1 MDIVSDTI
9 YMVPG
14 AVYYGNVTL
23 TNMNDIVT
31 AENGIPFANVNN
43 ELVSVEFLIDN
54 IPELKP
60 HESITIPFVVKLATH
75 HSPTPRACDTFQ
87 ITITT
92 KWDNVPCPSGVGT
105 FSVPA
110 DSLTL
115 NIKPS
120 CIEAIRD
127 IAKCAIDVMTACEG
141 SEVVSAVEGV
151 ASVGQGK
158 APSWPGNCIDSVA
171 NCRLSKFQCSGF
183 AVGDCIDNVA
193 GCLQIPCN
201 SCISAA
207 NSLTK
212 CLFQDN
218 CCEEPP
224 EESPPPP
231 YSPPGYIFIDGLEVG
246 PGSEGGYGGGDGGGP
261 YKGNNC
267 FASPSKMCVKIQIEI
282 KQELALERQAF
293 EATLNLK
300 NILPDYDMTNVSV
313 NITFANST
321 GSVSNHLFFKNITGM
336 QNIMSAESGTID
348 ALSTATLN
356 WLIIP
361 TPGAGGTKGEKYT
374 VSASINYTVN
384 GIEFT
389 ADTWPDEITV
399 EPMPRLT
406 LDYVLPGKVLGDNP
420 DTEGIIE
427 PVVPFMFGVR
437 VNNSGY
443 GPANNLAIDS
453 AQPEI
458 VSSNAETNIQFKL
471 LGTYVDGA
479 QIPNTLKI
487 NFGNLQPKSCKAA
500 GWTMMVSVTGY
511 FSNYSAT
518 FKHSDALGGEATS
531 LLDAINTHVLI
542 HEFVNDQPGNDSM
555 YDFLIDVDNN
565 SFPDSIMDSACNDE
579 PITVVYAAGSNT
591 PTLDNPV
598 LNVTISGST
607 QGWGYMSVTD
617 PIRNEYPI
625 LKIVRSDGEVLSRY
639 NYWMQENTI
648 YFVDYNPSDKYRIV
662 YKVPLLISNMHVT
675 DLSTESARISW
686 DTDRLSDNIVKYG
699 TKPGIYTDQKKNVTD
714 TVSHSINLN
723 ELADNTTYY
732 FVVNSTHPSGNTNES
747 TELNFTTLQREDSIQ
762 VMNPSANPALILND
776 NGRIRQPGTNI
787 TQLNVT
793 VIGNAAIVTIDLSP
807 IGGSENAQMTKI
819 SGTENY
825 TIYTNATIGMNLTNY
840 LVVNA
845 TGTSGNY
852 NNSVGVQVTVLLR
865 GDIVRDNKIDL
876 KDLLY
881 MRRNIAG
888 LEPSINT
895 LVADIQPA
903 VGDGKVDLKDL
914 LFLRLYIAGL
924 EPVI

>member
-1 MDIVSDTI
+1 
-9 YMVPG
+9 
-14 AVYYGNVTL
+14 
-23 TNMNDIVT
+23 
-31 AENGIPFANVNN
+31 
-43 ELVSVEFLIDN
+43 
-54 IPELKP
+54 
-60 HESITIPFVVKLATH
+60 
-75 HSPTPRACDTFQ
+75 
-87 ITITT
+87 
-92 KWDNVPCPSGVGT
+92 
-105 FSVPA
+105 
-110 DSLTL
+110 
-115 NIKPS
+115 
-120 CIEAIRD
+120 
-127 IAKCAIDVMTACEG
+127 
-141 SEVVSAVEGV
+141 
-151 ASVGQGK
+151 
-158 APSWPGNCIDSVA
+158 
-171 NCRLSKFQCSGF
+171 
-183 AVGDCIDNVA
+183 
-193 GCLQIPCN
+193 
-201 SCISAA
+201 
-207 NSLTK
+207 
-212 CLFQDN
+212 
-218 CCEEPP
+218 
-224 EESPPPP
+224 
-231 YSPPGYIFIDGLEVG
+231 
-246 PGSEGGYGGGDGGGP
+246 
-261 YKGNNC
+261 
-267 FASPSKMCVKIQIEI
+267 
-282 KQELALERQAF
+282 
-293 EATLNLK
+293 
-300 NILPDYDMTNVSV
+300 
-313 NITFANST
+313 
-321 GSVSNHLFFKNITGM
+321 
-336 QNIMSAESGTID
+336 
-348 ALSTATLN
+348 
-356 WLIIP
+356 
-361 TPGAGGTKGEKYT
+361 
-374 VSASINYTVN
+374 
-384 GIEFT
+384 
-389 ADTWPDEITV
+389 
-399 EPMPRLT
+399 
-406 LDYVLPGKVLGDNP
+406 
-420 DTEGIIE
+420 
-427 PVVPFMFGVR
+427 
-437 VNNSGY
+437 
-443 GPANNLAIDS
+443 
-453 AQPEI
+453 
-458 VSSNAETNIQFKL
+458 
-471 LGTYVDGA
+471 
-479 QIPNTLKI
+479 
-487 NFGNLQPKSCKAA
+487 
-500 GWTMMVSVTGY
+500 
-511 FSNYSAT
+511 
-518 FKHSDALGGEATS
+518 
-531 LLDAINTHVLI
+531 
-542 HEFVNDQPGNDSM
+542 M

-807 IGGSENAQMTKI
+807 IGGAENAQMTKI